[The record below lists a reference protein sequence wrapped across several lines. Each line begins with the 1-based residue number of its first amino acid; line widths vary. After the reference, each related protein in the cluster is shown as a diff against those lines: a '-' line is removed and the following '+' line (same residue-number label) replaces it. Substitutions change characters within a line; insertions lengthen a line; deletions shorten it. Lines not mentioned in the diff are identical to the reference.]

1 MALIELR
8 NVGKQ
13 YENDGVVTPALSGVT
28 LNINEGEFVSLM
40 GPSGSG
46 KSTLMHV
53 LGFLDHLTEG
63 EYFFKGEDVSRLEK
77 DALAMHRRKD
87 VGFVFQFFNLL
98 AKSSVLENV
107 MLPLVYSGIP
117 KKERI
122 KLATKALESV
132 GLGHRLE
139 HLSNQLSGG
148 ERQRV
153 AIARAI
159 VHDPAVIFADEPT
172 GNLDTKSGEAVLK
185 IFHDLHKEGHTII
198 MVTHELEAA
207 ENAERIIKI
216 RDGKVVSDSK
226 DHTRRFGEYNK

>member
-1 MALIELR
+1 MIELH
-8 NVGKQ
+8 NVGKN
-13 YENDGVVTPALSGVT
+13 YENDGVVTPALAGVT
-28 LNINEGEFVSLM
+28 LNIEEGEFVALM

-46 KSTLMHV
+46 KSTLMHI

-63 EYFFKGEDVSRLEK
+63 EYRFKGEDVSNLEK

-107 MLPLVYSGIP
+107 MLPLIYAEVP
-117 KKERI
+117 KAERI

-132 GLGHRLE
+132 GLGHRLK

-159 VHDPAVIFADEPT
+159 VHNPAVIFADEPT
-172 GNLDTKSGEAVLK
+172 GNLDTKSGEAILK
-185 IFHDLHKEGHTII
+185 IFHDLHKAGHTII

-207 ENAERIIKI
+207 ENAERIVKI
-216 RDGKVVSDSK
+216 RDGKVISDTK
-226 DHTRRFGEYNK
+226 NHQRRFGAYHK

>member
-1 MALIELR
+1 MPLIELK

-13 YENDGVVTPALSGVT
+13 YENDGVVTLALSGVT
-28 LNINEGEFVSLM
+28 LNIDKGEFVALM

-46 KSTLMHV
+46 KSTLMHI
-53 LGFLDHLTEG
+53 LGFLDRLTEG
-63 EYFFKGEDVSRLEK
+63 EYRFNGEDVSRLEK
-77 DALAMHRRKD
+77 DALAMRRRND

-107 MLPLVYSGIP
+107 MLPLVYSEVP

-122 KLATKALESV
+122 KKATAALEAV
-132 GLGHRLE
+132 GLGHRLQ

-159 VHDPAVIFADEPT
+159 VNEPAVIFADEPT
-172 GNLDTKSGEAVLK
+172 GNLDTKSGEAILK
-185 IFHDLHKEGHTII
+185 IFHDLNKEGHTIV

-207 ENAERIIKI
+207 ENADRIIKI
-216 RDGKVVSDSK
+216 RDGLVVSDNS
-226 DHTRRFGEYNK
+226 DHKKRSGEYHK

>member
-1 MALIELR
+1 MVLFELH

-13 YENDGVVTPALSGVT
+13 YENDGVVTPALSSVT

-46 KSTLMHV
+46 KSTLMHI

-63 EYFFKGEDVSRLEK
+63 EYRFRGEDVSRLSADE
-77 DALAMHRRKD
+77 LAAHRRRD

-98 AKSSVLENV
+98 AKSTVLDNV
-107 MLPLVYSGIP
+107 ALPLIYSGVP
-117 KKERI
+117 RNERDRRA
-122 KLATKALESV
+122 KDALEAV
-132 GLGHRLE
+132 NLGHRLAF
-139 HLSNQLSGG
+139 LSNQLSGG

-159 VHDPAVIFADEPT
+159 VHKPAVIFADEPT
-172 GNLDTKSGEAVLK
+172 GNLDTKSGEAVLQ
-185 IFHDLHKEGHTII
+185 IFHDLHKQGHTII
-198 MVTHELEAA
+198 MVTHEQEAA

-216 RDGKVVSDSK
+216 RDGRIISDSK
-226 DHTRRFGEYNK
+226 DHVRRFGSHNK